1 MKSDGHA
8 GTVDAARSTTARHWG
23 WLLGVA
29 GLVLVAD
36 QLAKATV
43 RARLPYGD
51 TTRLYGLVRL
61 HHTRN
66 AGLLGGTLQGAAVPV
81 GIATV
86 IALVVALRFYA
97 THPGL
102 ATSRRIACGLLL
114 GGTLG
119 NLVDR
124 LRLGYV
130 TDFLDLDYWPAF
142 NLADTF
148 IVVGVGLLFLS
159 FVAADRASAAV
170 GISPLSR
177 S

>member
-130 TDFLDLDYWPAF
+130 TDFIARNDRNAF
-142 NLADTF
+142 NLADLA
-148 IVVGVGLLFLS
+148 IYAGLGLMLVFLL
-159 FVAADRASAAV
+159 AADRSARA
-170 GISPLSR
+170 PARL
-177 S
+177 

>member
-8 GTVDAARSTTARHWG
+8 GTVDAARSTTARHWS

-130 TDFLDLDYWPAF
+130 TDFIARNDRNAF
-142 NLADTF
+142 NLADLA
-148 IVVGVGLLFLS
+148 IYAGLGLMLVFLL
-159 FVAADRASAAV
+159 AADRSARA
-170 GISPLSR
+170 PARL
-177 S
+177 